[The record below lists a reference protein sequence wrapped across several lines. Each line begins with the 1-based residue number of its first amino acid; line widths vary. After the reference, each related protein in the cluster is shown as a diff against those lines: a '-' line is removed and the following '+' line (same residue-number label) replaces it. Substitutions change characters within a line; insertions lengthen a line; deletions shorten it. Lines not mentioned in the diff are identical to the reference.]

1 MAKNENR
8 IMLILSIIERGKAK
22 AYINMMHKHSIDFHM
37 RSTGTGT
44 ASSEMMDILGL
55 ASNYKDV
62 VLSFAPYKAI
72 KSLATTIA
80 KDLGSTSGYNGLM
93 MILST
98 SAIGR
103 ITSELILRSSQ
114 DTEFEG
120 DENSM
125 TSEYQHSLIFIS
137 VNQGYT
143 DAIMHTAKKAG
154 ATGGTVI
161 RARMTGAE
169 QSEHLSDLQI
179 QDEKEIITI
188 FAPDSI
194 RNEIMDEV
202 NKKFGIL
209 SEAQSVICSVPVD
222 KAFKI

>member
-8 IMLILSIIERGKAK
+8 IMMIISIIERGKANN
-22 AYINMMHKHSIDFHM
+22 YISYMQKNSIDFHM
-37 RSTGTGT
+37 RSVGTGT

-55 ASNYKDV
+55 VSNYKDV
-62 VLSFAPYKAI
+62 VFSFAPYKAV
-72 KSLATTIA
+72 KSLATSIA

-103 ITSELILRSSQ
+103 ITSELILHGTQ
-114 DTEFEG
+114 ETEFEG
-120 DENSM
+120 DENAM
-125 TSEYQHSLIFIS
+125 ASEYQHSLIFIT

-143 DAIMHTAKKAG
+143 DAVMQTAKKAG

-169 QSEHLSDLQI
+169 QSEHLADLQI
-179 QDEKEIITI
+179 QDEKEIIAI

-194 RNEIMDEV
+194 RNEIMSEV
-202 NKKFGIL
+202 NKEFGIR
-209 SEAQSVICSVPVD
+209 SEAQGVICSVPVD

>member
-8 IMLILSIIERGKAK
+8 IMMVISIIERGRAK
-22 AYINMMHKHSIDFHM
+22 SYISMMQKHSIDFHM
-37 RSTGTGT
+37 QSTAMGT

-62 VLSFAPYKAI
+62 VFSFAPYKAV
-72 KSLATTIA
+72 KALATSIA
-80 KDLGSTSGYNGLM
+80 KDLGSTTGYNGLM

-98 SAIGR
+98 TAIGR
-103 ITSELILRSSQ
+103 ITSELILHSTQ
-114 DTEFEG
+114 DIEFEG
-120 DENSM
+120 DENAM
-125 TSEYQHSLIFIS
+125 ASEYQHSLIFIT

-143 DAIMHTAKKAG
+143 DDVMHVAKKAG

-169 QSEHLSDLQI
+169 KSEHISDLQI
-179 QDEKEIITI
+179 QEEKEIVAI

-194 RNEIMDEV
+194 RNEIMSAV
-202 NKKFGIL
+202 NKDFGIN
-209 SEAQSVICSVPVD
+209 SEAQGVIYSVPVD

>member
-8 IMLILSIIERGKAK
+8 IMMVISIIERGKANS
-22 AYINMMHKHSIDFHM
+22 YITMMQKHAIDFHM

-62 VLSFAPYKAI
+62 VFSFAPYKAV
-72 KSLATTIA
+72 KSLATSIA

-98 SAIGR
+98 TAIGR
-103 ITSELILRSSQ
+103 ITSELILHGTQ

-120 DENSM
+120 DENAM
-125 TSEYQHSLIFIS
+125 ASEYQHSLIFII

-143 DAIMHTAKKAG
+143 DAVMQTAKKAG

-179 QDEKEIITI
+179 QDEKEIVAI

-194 RNEIMDEV
+194 RNEIMNAV
-202 NKKFGIL
+202 NENFGIRT
-209 SEAQSVICSVPVD
+209 EAQGVICSVPVD

>member
-8 IMLILSIIERGKAK
+8 IMMIISIIERGKAK
-22 AYINMMHKHSIDFHM
+22 SYISMMQKNHIDFHM
-37 RSTGTGT
+37 QSIGTGT

-62 VLSFAPYKAI
+62 VFSFAPYKAV
-72 KSLATTIA
+72 KSLATALA
-80 KDLGSTSGYNGLM
+80 KDLGSTTGYNGLM

-103 ITSELILRSSQ
+103 ITSELILHGTQ

-120 DENSM
+120 DENAM
-125 TSEYQHSLIFIS
+125 ASEYQHSLIFVT

-143 DAIMHTAKKAG
+143 DAVMQTAKKAG

-169 QSEHLSDLQI
+169 KSEHLADLQI
-179 QDEKEIITI
+179 QDEKEIVAI

-194 RNEIMDEV
+194 RNEIMNEV
-202 NKKFGIL
+202 NKELGIRT
-209 SEAQSVICSVPVD
+209 EAQGVIYSVPVD

>member
-8 IMLILSIIERGKAK
+8 IMMIISIIERGKANG
-22 AYINMMHKHSIDFHM
+22 YVNMMQKHSIDFHI
-37 RSTGTGT
+37 RSTGAGT
-44 ASSEMMDILGL
+44 ASNEMMDILGL
-55 ASNYKDV
+55 ANNYKDV
-62 VLSFAPYKAI
+62 VFSFAPYKAV
-72 KSLATTIA
+72 KSLATSIA
-80 KDLGSTSGYNGLM
+80 KDLGSTTGYNGLM

-98 SAIGR
+98 TAIGR
-103 ITSELILRSSQ
+103 ITSELILHGTQ
-114 DTEFEG
+114 DTQFEG
-120 DENSM
+120 DENAM
-125 TSEYQHSLIFIS
+125 ASEYQHSLIFIT

-143 DAIMHTAKKAG
+143 DAVMQVAKKAG

-179 QDEKEIITI
+179 QDEKEIIAI

-194 RNEIMDEV
+194 RNEIMTAV
-202 NKKFGIL
+202 NEHFGIRT
-209 SEAQSVICSVPVD
+209 EAQGVICSVPVD

>member
-8 IMLILSIIERGKAK
+8 IMMVISILERGKASS
-22 AYINMMHKHSIDFHM
+22 YISMMQKNSIDFHM
-37 RSTGTGT
+37 RSVGTGT

-55 ASNYKDV
+55 VSNYKDV
-62 VLSFAPYKAI
+62 VFSFAPYKAV
-72 KSLATTIA
+72 KALATAIA
-80 KDLGSTSGYNGLM
+80 KDLGSNAGYNGLM

-103 ITSELILRSSQ
+103 IASELILHSTQ

-120 DENSM
+120 DENAMS
-125 TSEYQHSLIFIS
+125 SEYQHSLIFIT

-143 DAIMHTAKKAG
+143 DSVMQTAKKAG

-169 QSEHLSDLQI
+169 QSEHLADLQI
-179 QDEKEIITI
+179 QDEKEIVAI
-188 FAPDSI
+188 FAPDSV
-194 RNEIMDEV
+194 RNEIMNAV
-202 NKKFGIL
+202 NEQFGIR
-209 SEAQSVICSVPVD
+209 SEAQGVICSVPVD

>member
-8 IMLILSIIERGKAK
+8 IMMIISIIERGKA
-22 AYINMMHKHSIDFHM
+22 AGYISMMKKHSIDFHM

-62 VLSFAPYKAI
+62 VFSFAPYKAV
-72 KSLATTIA
+72 KALATAIA
-80 KDLGSTSGYNGLM
+80 KDLGTWGTYNGLM

-103 ITSELILRSSQ
+103 ITSELILHSTQ
-114 DTEFEG
+114 GTQFEG
-120 DENSM
+120 DDNAM
-125 TSEYQHSLIFIS
+125 ASEYQHSLIFIT
-137 VNQGYT
+137 VNRGYT
-143 DAIMHTAKKAG
+143 DAVMQTAKKAG

-161 RARMTGAE
+161 RARMAGAE

-179 QDEKEIITI
+179 QDEKEIVAI
-188 FAPDSI
+188 FAPDSV
-194 RNEIMDEV
+194 RNEIMNAV
-202 NKKFGIL
+202 NENFGIR
-209 SEAQSVICSVPVD
+209 SEARGVICSVPVD